1 MIDRMIFPE
10 SLKHGDKV
18 AILSPSSYID
28 PSRVD
33 GAVAALCEWGFEPV
47 VTPHCKGRNGSYS
60 GTVGERLADLQ
71 WAVSEPSVRAI
82 LCSRGGYGAVQLLP
96 HVDLRP
102 LLDEPKWVIGFSDI
116 SAIHAALLS
125 VGVASIHAS
134 MAKLLAERGAGDS
147 CSMLLLDVL
156 QGRLPHYNVAS
167 HPLNRRGEA
176 VGMLVGGNLAVLS
189 GLISTP
195 YDIFKPGRI
204 LFIEDIGEEV
214 YKVERMLHTLR
225 LNGVL
230 AGLQGLVVGRFT
242 NYHSPDRNGET
253 MEQMISRMVEP
264 YGYPVAFDF
273 PLGHVDDNRPL
284 IEGCMARLLVGVSS
298 VELCHLGI

>member
-1 MIDRMIFPE
+1 MRIHI
-10 SLKHGDKV
+10 
-18 AILSPSSYID
+18 ISPSGAID
-28 PSRVD
+28 PTYIHK
-33 GAVAALCEWGFEPV
+33 AAARLSHHGHQV
-47 VTPHCKGRNGSYS
+47 SIAPHACGQYGRFS
-60 GTVGERLADLQ
+60 GTPEERIADLQ
-71 WAVSEPSVRAI
+71 QAIDSPNIDAI

-156 QGRLPHYNVAS
+156 QGRLPHYGVAS

-230 AGLQGLVVGRFT
+230 AGLQGLVVGRFS

-284 IEGCMARLLVGVSS
+284 IEGCMARLSVGVSS